1 MSFPPMKSR
10 GLGAKIHAEKELAKC
25 FGRSK
30 ISTGYPNLG
39 KKHTCVDNKFYPT
52 YVEPENG
59 PLEKEKH
66 LQIINFQL
74 PRLLKDSVPFH
85 DSLYALDLFSLGYT
99 GKWSI
104 YPNVKLFFC
113 FLGRGLRSQ
122 SAKRYA
128 KVGKA
133 TKMAGFFQDA
143 GDLLMII

>member
-10 GLGAKIHAEKELAKC
+10 GLGAKIHVEEELATC

-30 ISTGYPNLG
+30 ISTGYPGLG

-74 PRLLKDSVPFH
+74 PRLLNKGFGPFH
-85 DSLYALDLFSLGYT
+85 DSLYALELFSLGYT
-99 GKWSI
+99 GK
-104 YPNVKLFFC
+104 
-113 FLGRGLRSQ
+113 
-122 SAKRYA
+122 
-128 KVGKA
+128 
-133 TKMAGFFQDA
+133 
-143 GDLLMII
+143 